1 MTNPNHSY
9 VPFSF
14 EDAAGMVNEGL
25 SDLKLPTA
33 PARLYDP
40 IRYVLSGGGKR
51 VRSSLVLAA
60 CSLFSNKPRQAMPA
74 ALAVE
79 VFHNFT
85 LVHDDIM
92 DHAPVRR
99 NKPTVHRK
107 WNRNIAILSG
117 DVMSVLAYHL
127 LTGVPSRW
135 LIPVLRIFNKTAME
149 VCEGQQM
156 DMDFE
161 NNREISEEKY
171 IRMISLKTGSLLAA
185 SLQMGAVLGGSSAS
199 DADAL
204 HAFGLNLGISFQLR
218 DDWLDV
224 FGDPEKF
231 GKKTGGDILSDKKT
245 FLLIKA
251 MELARG
257 SVREE
262 LHFLIGNKKM
272 PAKEKVGRMKDIYL
286 KLNIGGITR
295 EKMEIYYRKA
305 SASLEKVS
313 VPEQKKRILKKFAGD
328 LMEREN

>member
-1 MTNPNHSY
+1 MTNHSY

-14 EDAAGMVNEGL
+14 EDAAGMVEEGL
-25 SDLKLPTA
+25 SVLKLPAA
-33 PARLYDP
+33 PAKLYDP

-51 VRSSLVLAA
+51 IRPSLVLAA
-60 CSLFSNKPRQAMPA
+60 CSLFSDKPRQAMPA

-79 VFHNFT
+79 IFHNFT

-127 LTGVPSRW
+127 LSGVPSRR
-135 LIPVLRIFNKTAME
+135 LTQVLRIFNKTAME

-161 NNREISEEKY
+161 NAREVSEEEY

-185 SLQMGAVLGGSSAS
+185 SLQMGAVLGGSTAS

-204 HAFGLNLGISFQLR
+204 HACGLNLGISFQLR

-231 GKKTGGDILSDKKT
+231 GKRTGGDILSDKKT

-262 LHFLIGNKKM
+262 LYSLIGNKRV
-272 PAKEKVGRMKDIYL
+272 PDKEKVGRMKDIYL
-286 KLNIGGITR
+286 QLNIGQITR
-295 EKMEIYYRKA
+295 DKMAVYYRKA
-305 SASLEKVS
+305 SASLEQVN
-313 VPEQKKRILKKFAGD
+313 VTEQRKRILKKFAGE
-328 LMEREN
+328 LMERDQ